1 MLLAMTP
8 LTVAGSAIKVLHR
21 AETDSSSDDGD
32 EEQNDAAAL
41 LRAQL
46 AVVQQRLERLEQ
58 ARI

>member
-1 MLLAMTP
+1 MTP